1 MTFLTLVLHFLLIN
15 GCSSFEFS
23 KLLLSHSTDTA
34 GTICA
39 DRKNLPVEVKKK
51 KGKKKKKKK
60 KERKK
65 GKQLFYMNK
74 EQILWL
80 HSGEIKKMFP

>member
-51 KGKKKKKKK
+51 KGKKKKK
-60 KERKK
+60 RKK